1 MSKPWDNIFLQLQRL
16 NGVFGQ
22 QLAFQAIQ
30 DSIVSEFIIGVE
42 GVIGTAAAT
51 ATVEGLPSIISKVQ
65 VGGTLTGYQPLTP
78 INGMSG
84 PMLAEC
90 AQFIRSNVSYSF
102 GSLGSTGAFGVYIPC
117 TFLHPRLPG
126 MWRYMSCLP
135 AKWMGNLTVNV
146 TIGTQAQMDT
156 NASPT
161 LAFTS
166 LSVVIQ
172 QNEYKVSSIPSTLS
186 PLVPAGSVPSG
197 SFQFVPTTLNYVQ
210 NLNPQ
215 AGQQQQQLFPNGTY
229 MLFLIRSFTG
239 TTTATRTPTARQT
252 DGTAGPI
259 DTSISTIG
267 LVLQDVNQ
275 SPKQAVDWYTMRFEN
290 LNNIT
295 DSLVAGNGAMQF
307 NRGLSDIFQP
317 LIGPNQVPLN
327 YPVVLTGTTNPRIDF
342 CYMQLFDAMNWLQL
356 V

>member
-1 MSKPWDNIFLQLQRL
+1 MKPWDNIFLQLQRL
-16 NGVFGQ
+16 NAVFGQ
-22 QLAFQAIQ
+22 QLAFQCIQ
-30 DSIVSEFIIGVE
+30 DSVVSELIIGVE

-51 ATVEGLPSIISKVQ
+51 AAIEGLPSIISKVS

-78 INGMSG
+78 INNMSG
-84 PMLAEC
+84 PMLAES

-126 MWRYMSCLP
+126 QWRYMSCLP
-135 AKWMGNLTVNV
+135 AKWMGNLTLNV
-146 TIGTQAQMDT
+146 TVATQAQMDT
-156 NASPT
+156 NSSPL

-172 QNEYKVSSIPSTLS
+172 QNEYKVASIPGSLS
-186 PLVPAGSVPSG
+186 PLVPAGQVPSG

-210 NLNPQ
+210 QLNPQ

-229 MLFLIRSFTG
+229 LLMLIRSFNS
-239 TTTATRTPTARQT
+239 TTSATRTPTVRQS
-252 DGTAGPI
+252 DGVAGPI
-259 DTSISTIG
+259 DTSITSIG
-267 LVLQDVNQ
+267 LNLQDVNQ
-275 SPKQAVDWYTMRFEN
+275 SPKEAVDWYTMRFEN

-295 DSLVAGNGAMQF
+295 DSLVAGNAAFQF

-317 LIGPNQVPLN
+317 LIGPNQVPLL
-327 YPVVLTGTTNPRIDF
+327 YPVNLTSTTNPRIDF
-342 CYMQLFDAMNWLQL
+342 VYMQLFDAMNWLQL